1 MSYTSRKGY
10 DFSLTDRILAAAVEV
25 HRTLGPGFQ
34 EVVYQ
39 AALELEMKALSL
51 SYAREEPIPVYYKGQ
66 KIDSRRIDF
75 LVGDCVV
82 ELKAK
87 EAFERRDFV
96 QTLSYLKASGYEL
109 ALLLNF
115 GAEKL
120 EIKRLVKTQRYDQ
133 L

>member
-1 MSYTSRKGY
+1 MSHTSYKGY
-10 DFSLTDRILAAAVEV
+10 DFNLTDKILAAAVEV
-25 HRTLGPGFQ
+25 HRTLDPGFQ

-39 AALELEMKALSL
+39 AALQFEMMAGNLSF
-51 SYAREEPIPVYYKGQ
+51 AREEPIPVYYKGQ
-66 KIDSRRIDF
+66 KIDSRRVDF
-75 LVGDCVV
+75 LVEDCVV

-87 EAFERRDFV
+87 EAFERKDFI

-120 EIKRLVKTQRYDQ
+120 EIKRIVKTQRYDQ

>member
-1 MSYTSRKGY
+1 MM
-10 DFSLTDRILAAAVEV
+10 A
-25 HRTLGPGFQ
+25 Q
-34 EVVYQ
+34 
-39 AALELEMKALSL
+39 SL
-51 SYAREEPIPVYYKGQ
+51 SFAREEPIPVYYKGQ
-66 KIDSRRIDF
+66 KIDSRRVDF
-75 LVGDCVV
+75 LVEDCVV

-87 EAFERRDFV
+87 EAFERKDFI

-120 EIKRLVKTQRYDQ
+120 EIRRIVKTQRYDQ